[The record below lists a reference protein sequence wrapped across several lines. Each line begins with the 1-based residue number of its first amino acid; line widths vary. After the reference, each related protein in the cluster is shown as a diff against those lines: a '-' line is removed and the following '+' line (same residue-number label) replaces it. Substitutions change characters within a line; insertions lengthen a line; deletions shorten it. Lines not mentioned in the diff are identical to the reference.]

1 MTDKSVIDPSAMNS
15 MLDDLEAL
23 AVRETSLRGAISVE
37 VDADSQPN
45 PSVSVLVRNPPAD
58 EVAIWV
64 SAHLFW
70 SGATSVTVS
79 RSMVVAAFPRG
90 DANLVAGVL
99 RGELMQL
106 FERAACESCDGSG
119 CGDCYNGKA
128 YVWRD
133 TPMSAFAVSVACAA
147 HIIGKGAE

>member
-1 MTDKSVIDPSAMNS
+1 MAKVTNS
-15 MLDDLEAL
+15 MPDDLDQL
-23 AVRETSLRGAISVE
+23 AVQARRLRGAISVE

-45 PSVSVLVRNPPAD
+45 PGVSILVRNPPAD

-70 SGATSVTVS
+70 SGATAVTVS
-79 RSMVVAAFPRG
+79 RSMVAATFLHSG
-90 DANLVAGVL
+90 ASMVVTVL

-106 FERAACESCDGSG
+106 FERATCGLCGGSG
-119 CGDCYNGKA
+119 CGDCCDGKA

-133 TPMSAFAVSVACAA
+133 MPMSAFAVSVACAA
-147 HIIGKGAE
+147 HIIGKGDSNE